1 MCFSDCVR
9 TGCPWNNSCGFA
21 AKGGQLKV
29 LQWLRAKGCPWDAEA
44 CMNAANGGHLEV
56 LRWSRANGHA
66 NQNIWHYCKL
76 AARANQH
83 WKVLAWLHEN
93 KA

>member
-1 MCFSDCVR
+1 
-9 TGCPWNNSCGFA
+9 
-21 AKGGQLKV
+21 
-29 LQWLRAKGCPWDAEA
+29 
-44 CMNAANGGHLEV
+44 MNAANGGHLDV
-56 LRWSRANGHA
+56 LRWALANGCPWHPRTCANAAARGGHLEVLKWMRANGHA